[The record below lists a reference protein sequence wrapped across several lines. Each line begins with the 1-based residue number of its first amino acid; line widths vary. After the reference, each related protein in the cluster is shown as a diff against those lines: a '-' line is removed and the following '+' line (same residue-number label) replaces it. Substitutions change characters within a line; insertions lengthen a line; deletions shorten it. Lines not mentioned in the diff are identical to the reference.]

1 MSQSEEQT
9 RSVVIEKIFAHPPE
23 KLWRALTEPALLT
36 QWLLRNDFLPEIG
49 REFQFRNEPV
59 GGWDGVIDCKVLAL
73 DPLQRLA
80 YSWRAFGHEST
91 VEFTLTPAEGGTH
104 LRMEHSGFRAN
115 QEAAYQGAQH
125 GWQRFLG
132 NLERLLDEEVQ

>member
-1 MSQSEEQT
+1 
-9 RSVVIEKIFAHPPE
+9 VVIEKIFAHAPE

-36 QWLLRNDFLPEIG
+36 QWLLRNNFLPEIG

-59 GGWDGVIDCKVLAL
+59 RDWDGVINCKVLAL

-80 YSWRAFGHEST
+80 FSWRAFGHEST

-115 QEAAYQGAQH
+115 QEAAYQGARY
-125 GWQRFLG
+125 GWQRFIG